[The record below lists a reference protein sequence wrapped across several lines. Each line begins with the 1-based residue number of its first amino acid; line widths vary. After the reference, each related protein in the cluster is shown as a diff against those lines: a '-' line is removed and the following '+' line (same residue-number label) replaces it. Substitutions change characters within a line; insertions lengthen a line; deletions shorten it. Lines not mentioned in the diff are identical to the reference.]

1 MFIQKRAREIAL
13 VLAAILFCPSIYA
26 NDEFNQWLQQEKSS
40 FQEYKDKRDKE
51 FTAFLKKQWKGVE
64 LLKGFKRDMAPKPV
78 LIPVARPAEKPQP
91 VVDAKPGATG
101 KPGPGPKLKPESPLM
116 IKKPFPPVSP
126 EAQLELTPEPAV
138 PPKGIKITVDYFGN
152 PLIFY
157 YDQKLKASSFDEISK
172 ESVSAFWST
181 LSLADYDALIEQINT
196 KAKALK
202 LSDWSYSLLVNSIS
216 KEIYPSVKSNQSLFA
231 WFIMIKAGYKVR
243 IAYDSQ
249 NVYLLIPSH
258 QQLYSVPYF
267 TLEKTRY
274 YAVSFDGKE
283 NRLGR
288 VYTYDGN
295 YPGAEK
301 VLDMRLVDELIT
313 KRKLEQRDL
322 SFEFEGDKY
331 TIKIIYDSQRVNY
344 MNTYPQLDLEWYFK
358 ARVDVATA
366 TSLQNQLQEY
376 IRGMDEQRAVN
387 YLLRFV
393 QTSLKYKTDE
403 RQFGKEN
410 YLFLEETLSYPYS
423 DCEDRSIL
431 FAWLVRTLLGLDV
444 IGLDFPGHVATAVR
458 FNSRVEGDAVTYK
471 GARYVISDPTYLNA
485 TAGMAMP
492 AYKKTRPG
500 IIVVR

>member
-1 MFIQKRAREIAL
+1 MVIQKNARIIIILL
-13 VLAAILFCPSIYA
+13 VLVLFCPSLYA
-26 NDEFNQWLQQEKSS
+26 NDEFKQWLQQEKSS

-51 FTAFLKKQWKGVE
+51 FTAFLKTQWKGVE
-64 LLKGFKRDMAPKPV
+64 LLKGFKRDTAPKPV
-78 LIPVARPAEKPQP
+78 VMPMARPVAKPD
-91 VVDAKPGATG
+91 VTD
-101 KPGPGPKLKPESPLM
+101 KPE
-116 IKKPFPPVSP
+116 PVSP
-126 EAQLELTPEPAV
+126 SMVKKLPLPVLPVTQAELPPEPAV

-152 PLIFY
+152 SLIFY
-157 YDQKLKASSFDEISK
+157 YDQKLKAPIFGAISEK
-172 ESVSAFWST
+172 SVSAFWST

-202 LSDWSYSLLVNSIS
+202 LSDWSYALLVNSIS
-216 KEIYPSVKSNQSLFA
+216 KQIYPAVKNNQSLLT
-231 WFIMIKAGYKVR
+231 WFIMAKAGYKAR

-283 NRLGR
+283 NRLGQ

-295 YPGAEK
+295 YPGADK
-301 VLDMRLVDELIT
+301 ALDMRLVDEVIT
-313 KRKLEQRDL
+313 KRRLEQRDL
-322 SFEFEGDKY
+322 SFEFEGKKY
-331 TIKIIYDSQRVNY
+331 AIKIAYDGQRVNY
-344 MNTYPQLDLEWYFK
+344 MSTYPQLDLEWYFK

-410 YLFLEETLSYPYS
+410 YLFLEETLSHPYS

-431 FAWLVRTLLGLDV
+431 FAWLVQTLLGLDV
-444 IGLDFPGHVATAVR
+444 IGLDFPGHVATAVK

-471 GARYVISDPTYLNA
+471 GARYVISDPTYINA
-485 TAGMAMP
+485 SAGMTMP
-492 AYKKTRPG
+492 TYKNSKPG